1 MRAGFGRR
9 RNLRCADVL
18 SGRLY
23 DARCSVQN
31 FRMYGVRDALIPAA
45 PRARSR
51 RCNCRQSA
59 RQFTSE
65 RSLDSVAF
73 VTMRMAEGPE
83 SQVQLFPENRT
94 SDFQSRFHRWNV
106 SAAKAE
112 IFGGRHRP
120 SRTHIIRRT
129 ARMVLSRANDE
140 GGCTFASPAPT
151 TRQSLNS

>member
-1 MRAGFGRR
+1 MIRANPRGIWPATKASLRARFWPAFLWCRTFR
-9 RNLRCADVL
+9 AVQNARCAGTL
-18 SGRLY
+18 K
-23 DARCSVQN
+23 
-31 FRMYGVRDALIPAA
+31 PAA
-45 PRARSR
+45 PRTRSR

-59 RQFTSE
+59 RQVR
-65 RSLDSVAF
+65 RSLDVAF

-94 SDFQSRFHRWNV
+94 SDFKSRFHRWDV

-120 SRTHIIRRT
+120 VEDAYHKKKSCY
-129 ARMVLSRANDE
+129 RAQMTREDA
-140 GGCTFASPAPT
+140 TFASPAPT